1 MNEQSKKLHN
11 FRFYASRISWDS
23 FYTGIGVTSL
33 VGGSVDLFGDGKLDH
48 PLLILGGVVFSSAFI
63 FYNDLRYGND
73 KDKNKLEKELGLIE
87 EEK

>member
-1 MNEQSKKLHN
+1 MDEQNKKLHS

-33 VGGSVDLFGDGKLDH
+33 IGLATDFFDDGKLNYPFLTIGGAVA
-48 PLLILGGVVFSSAFI
+48 PLALS
-63 FYNDLRYGND
+63 FYNDLRHGRD
-73 KDKNKLEKELGLIE
+73 RGKNKLEKELGLIE